1 MKAHNDHPLAMFD
14 RTCPGCDEETQ
25 MTKIPPWE
33 ASLNRA
39 IDALDDVIE
48 NVPERSVTRI
58 KGAIVWIEQ
67 AIHEAKSLSPKG
79 AAPSILFDGYAVY
92 QELPQDVRGWTSAE
106 NVSVVLDAVVRIL
119 RRSKPQPSL
128 RSRRKCEDRTTLL
141 QGVGRRRR
149 LLWHKP

>member
-67 AIHEAKSLSPKG
+67 AIHEAKSLSPEGG
-79 AAPSILFDGYAVY
+79 AIEALKLAKQWIEMSEDQTMETALAVEARCNAAGKDGYNPNYIAACRAVTDVLNRC
-92 QELPQDVRGWTSAE
+92 LPQRQE
-106 NVSVVLDAVVRIL
+106 
-119 RRSKPQPSL
+119 SK
-128 RSRRKCEDRTTLL
+128 
-141 QGVGRRRR
+141 
-149 LLWHKP
+149 